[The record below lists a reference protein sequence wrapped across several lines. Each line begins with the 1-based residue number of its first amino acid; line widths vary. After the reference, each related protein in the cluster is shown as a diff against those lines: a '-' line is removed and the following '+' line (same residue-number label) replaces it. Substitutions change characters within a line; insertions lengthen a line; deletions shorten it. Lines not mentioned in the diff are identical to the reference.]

1 MPKRKSEIKSLTSF
15 SLDDVDSSLVCYFN
29 LTRGVKGVDKGK
41 LLDTVVAQEEASKD
55 QDNLRQNN
63 TKIAF
68 YKYLLL
74 L

>member
-1 MPKRKSEIKSLTSF
+1 MDF
-15 SLDDVDSSLVCYFN
+15 CYFN
-29 LTRGVKGVDKGK
+29 LSRGVKGVDKGK

-68 YKYLLL
+68 YKYCFYEFKNLHSSYRT
-74 L
+74 